1 MSRTKVLRQV
11 KWLIIILL
19 AVVAG
24 CLLIEIGLGVS
35 AATGQVTSAAG
46 GDVVAVA
53 GQLTS
58 DSYGI
63 YLIDTRKGTM
73 AVYQWLPNVKKL
85 RLLAARNLSYDLQLD
100 EFNTEP
106 LVRQIKQLVEQHRSL
121 GAE

>member
-1 MSRTKVLRQV
+1 M

>member
-1 MSRTKVLRQV
+1 M

-19 AVVAG
+19 TVVAG

-35 AATGQVTSAAG
+35 AATGQVTSAAAG